1 MPSESRVPDYDLPD
15 TVEVSAPAQLS
26 AIAHPLRS
34 TILDLVLER
43 AATVSELAAAVG
55 RPHGTVSY
63 HVNVLLDAG
72 MLRIVRT
79 RRVRAVEERYYGRTG
94 RTLHIGVVRGPRRP
108 VDTRLYQQHICC
120 RSRVRLGA
128 RGRHSLLD
136 GAARTNTPGER
147 SGLLALGRSSHPR
160 VHATTSL
167 RRHRLRIRDRPLP
180 HRPPHAPAGGRR
192 AHTGMNAGRRV
203 PHLHR
208 FGFAKEIATMRSP
221 SSGEVCES
229 LPLKLADACDLPGV
243 GG

>member
-1 MPSESRVPDYDLPD
+1 MSSESRVPDYDLPD

-43 AATVSELAAAVG
+43 AATITELAAAVG
-55 RPHGTVSY
+55 RPHGTVNY

-94 RTLHIGVVRGPRRP
+94 RTLHIGVVRRP
-108 VDTRLYQQHICC
+108 GDARLYQRHICC
-120 RSRVRLGA
+120 RSRVRTGA

-136 GAARTNTPGER
+136 GSARTNTPGER
-147 SGLLALGRSSHPR
+147 SGLLAPGRSSHPR
-160 VHATTSL
+160 VRATTSL

-192 AHTGMNAGRRV
+192 AHTGMNAGRPV
-203 PHLHR
+203 THPPHMETNLLR
-208 FGFAKEIATMRSP
+208 RATTP
-221 SSGEVCES
+221 SGPDNERIWRIPSGRRIG
-229 LPLKLADACDLPGV
+229 L
-243 GG
+243 